1 MVEAV
6 GADYDFTPTILL
18 GQVAVAAIRNQFA
31 ATFGNHFFNR
41 QVRVEIRHFAFSWV
55 AFLYRHYTGQKF
67 RIQAANLMIF
77 LRRVTTFYCANIMP
91 NFFGTGFAGDCHFGS
106 PAAKAAILAVAP
118 PVGGNV

>member
-41 QVRVEIRHFAFSWV
+41 QVRVEIRHLSFSWV
-55 AFLYRHYTGQKF
+55 ASYIGI
-67 RIQAANLMIF
+67 IQGRNSEYK
-77 LRRVTTFYCANIMP
+77 RQ
-91 NFFGTGFAGDCHFGS
+91 
-106 PAAKAAILAVAP
+106 IL
-118 PVGGNV
+118 